1 MVAVEIL
8 SSFFVQLA
16 FTVGLVILY
25 GGFISLCNRCFYD
38 ACGNSAFGIVKVTG
52 YIGTPVHELSHAL
65 MCLVFGHKVQK
76 IRMFGGDKDVKTL
89 GYVEHTYYRKNMYHQ
104 LGNFFIG
111 ISPVLAGGAVI
122 LLLVRLLIP
131 HVYGSLQA
139 EAVHLGELFFS
150 GAERTGIA
158 ILDSLV
164 SMLGSVF
171 SFDNFLRWQWW
182 LCILLSFSVAIH
194 MEVSRSDIVSG
205 LRGLCVIAVALLL
218 TDGILGWLFPNALA
232 AMTSAFVSAGI
243 FAALLMAIPAVFSLM
258 IGLFSVTVILA
269 RHIRVS
275 VKNDRREPAVNHHT
289 VPATKKRSSPKKKK

>member
-8 SSFFVQLA
+8 SNFFVQLA

-38 ACGNSAFGIVKVTG
+38 ACGSSAFGIVKITG

-65 MCLVFGHKVQK
+65 MCLIFGHKIKK
-76 IRMFGGDKDVKTL
+76 IRMFGGGKDKKTL

-111 ISPVLAGGAVI
+111 VSPVLAGGAVI

-131 HVYGSLQA
+131 HVYVSLQT
-139 EAVHLGELFFS
+139 EAAQLGELFFS
-150 GAERTGIA
+150 GAGRTGIA
-158 ILDSLV
+158 VLDGLV
-164 SMLGSVF
+164 SMLGTVF
-171 SFDNFLRWQWW
+171 SFNNFLRWQWW
-182 LCILLSFSVAIH
+182 ICILLSFSVAIH

-205 LRGLCVIAVALLL
+205 LRGLCVIAVALLV
-218 TDGILGWLFPNALA
+218 TDGILGLLFPSALA

-243 FAALLMAIPAVFSLM
+243 FVALLMAIPAVFSLT
-258 IGLFSVTVILA
+258 IGLFSVTVIL
-269 RHIRVS
+269 IRRVSAS
-275 VKNDRREPAVNHHT
+275 VKNDRSEPAVNHHT
-289 VPATKKRSSPKKKK
+289 VPSKKKKPTAKKKK